1 MNLGNGLIKVT
12 HPHLGVEASKEFT
25 KSRFN

>member
-1 MNLGNGLIKVT
+1 MNLEKGLMKVT